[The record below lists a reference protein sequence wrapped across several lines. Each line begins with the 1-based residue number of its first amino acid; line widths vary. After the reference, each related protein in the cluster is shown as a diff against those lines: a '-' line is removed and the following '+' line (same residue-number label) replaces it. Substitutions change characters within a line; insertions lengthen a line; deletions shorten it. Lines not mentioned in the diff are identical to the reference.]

1 MMQNPNVKK
10 LMELHSYQSKF
21 EKQNIT
27 RNKGPFYKN
36 ESIA

>member
-1 MMQNPNVKK
+1 MMQNPNVRK
-10 LMELHSYQSKF
+10 LMELYSYQSKF

-36 ESIA
+36 ESIT

>member
-1 MMQNPNVKK
+1 MMKNLNVRK

-27 RNKGPFYKN
+27 RNKGLFYKN
-36 ESIA
+36 GTIT